1 MDEEMTAERDW
12 AQTARWED
20 APLRP
25 AVERF
30 AAAHAWADVGCGAPG
45 NEDRWFHYEDLY
57 DQAFADRVLAR
68 MQQEYAATP
77 LVAGTY
83 TFRAAHYLPLGLA
96 GFLFA
101 LEQRVPRLQG
111 NVALLDRQ
119 FLRGLRLLAPRAIV
133 LESDPAAG
141 TPGFETV
148 PNLEALTDAL
158 FAEVGRLAGP
168 LLAAFQ
174 ARKLVAPANAW
185 GILIDSLAEG
195 FLAAGRT
202 MIGLDAAWDLW
213 RRASDGRPFPLRR
226 RPRRLSFAV
235 DGRPEEIMVRS
246 HCCLYYSLPQAKEG
260 AHRYCLSCYLE
271 TDENRI
277 QRLAE
282 RR

>member
-1 MDEEMTAERDW
+1 VDEEMMAESDW
-12 AQTARWED
+12 AQTARWVD
-20 APLRP
+20 SPLRP

-30 AAAHAWADVGCGAPG
+30 AAAHAWADVGCGDPG
-45 NEDRWFHYEDLY
+45 NEDRWFRYEALCEP
-57 DQAFADRVLAR
+57 AFADRVLAR
-68 MQQEYAATP
+68 MEQEYATTA

-101 LEQRVPRLQG
+101 SSYRIPRLQG
-111 NVALLDRQ
+111 NIALLDRQ
-119 FLRGLRLLAPRAIV
+119 FLRGFRLLAPQAIV
-133 LESDPAAG
+133 LEGDPAAG
-141 TPGFETV
+141 RPGFETV

-158 FAEVGRLAGP
+158 FAEVARLAEP

-195 FLAAGRT
+195 FLAAGRAQ
-202 MIGLDAAWDLW
+202 IGLDTAWELW
-213 RRASDGRPFPLRR
+213 HRAIAGRPFPTRR
-226 RPRRLSFAV
+226 RPRRLPFEV
-235 DGRPEEIMVRS
+235 DGGPNDIMVRS
-246 HCCLYYSLPQAKEG
+246 HCCLYYTLPQAKEG